1 MDVSVNGT
9 VREVADDATVADA
22 VALLLGDR
30 PARGVA
36 VAVDDDVVCR
46 DDWDTALVAGQ
57 RVEVI
62 AAVQGG

>member
-1 MDVSVNGT
+1 MQVALNGSR
-9 VREVADDATVADA
+9 REVADGTTVADA

-46 DDWDTALVAGQ
+46 DDWDTVLADGQ

>member
-1 MDVSVNGT
+1 MQVALNGSR
-9 VREVADDATVADA
+9 REVADGATVADA

-46 DDWDTALVAGQ
+46 DDWDTVLADGQ